1 MLNKIPFFIL
11 SILLLAFLVGWIG
24 GWKQSIKA
32 GNEAYRTQDFDAAV
46 NAFESAV
53 SDKPDNPITHH
64 NLGTALYKEGNFRRA
79 AAAFQTSL
87 LKGDLPN
94 QSDVYY
100 NLGNA
105 QFQMRDLTGAIESYE
120 NSLRLKPYDV
130 DAKHNLALAQ
140 QLLKEQQEKNKQQQ
154 TDSGEKKESTQNEP
168 SNLSKAE
175 TDQLLEILTKN
186 ENQRRTRI
194 LKQQLNSGY
203 RRDKDW

>member
-64 NLGTALYKEGNFRRA
+64 NLGTALYKKGNFRRA

-87 LKGDLPN
+87 LKGDIPN

-120 NSLRLKPYDV
+120 NSLRLNPHDV

-175 TDQLLEILTKN
+175 SDQILEILTKN